1 MLDELEVGINAKARS
16 IGDWTES
23 EKAEFVDWIYG
34 VLKTT
39 EKVTVTFEKKDGTI
53 REMNCTLKDVPA
65 YVPKTETVRKKSES
79 TISVYDIDN
88 QDWRSFRIDS
98 VRQVGFTL

>member
-1 MLDELEVGINAKARS
+1 MIDELEVDKVRK

-23 EKAEFVDWIYG
+23 EKAEFVSWIYG
-34 VLKTT
+34 VLKST
-39 EKVTVTFEKKDGTI
+39 EKVTVTFEKKDGTV

-65 YVPKTETVRKKSES
+65 YVPKTDIVRKKSEA

>member
-1 MLDELEVGINAKARS
+1 MIDKLEVETKVRTV
-16 IGDWTES
+16 GDWTES
-23 EKAEFVDWIYG
+23 EKTEFVEWIYG
-34 VLKTT
+34 VLKCT

-65 YVPKTETVRKKSES
+65 YVPKTEVVRKKSES
-79 TISVYDIDN
+79 TISVFDIDN

-98 VRQVGFTL
+98 VRQVGFIM

>member
-1 MLDELEVGINAKARS
+1 MIDELEVGTKTRT
-16 IGDWTES
+16 IGDWTEP

-34 VLKTT
+34 VLKTV

-65 YVPKTETVRKKSES
+65 YVPKTDIVRKKSES

>member
-1 MLDELEVGINAKARS
+1 MIDELEISTKARS
-16 IGDWTES
+16 IGEWSES
-23 EKAEFVDWIYG
+23 EKTEFVSWIYG
-34 VLKTT
+34 VLKST

-53 REMNCTLKDVPA
+53 REMNCTLKDVPE

-98 VRQVGFTL
+98 VRHVGFTL

>member
-1 MLDELEVGINAKARS
+1 MIDKTVRTISN
-16 IGDWTES
+16 WTEND
-23 EKAEFVDWIYG
+23 KAEFVTWIYG

-39 EKVTVTFEKKDGTI
+39 EKVSITFEKKDGTI
-53 REMNCTLKDVPA
+53 RELNCTLKDVPA
-65 YVPKTETVRKKSES
+65 YVPKTDIVRKKSES

>member
-1 MLDELEVGINAKARS
+1 MIDKTVRTISN
-16 IGDWTES
+16 WTEND
-23 EKAEFVDWIYG
+23 KAEFVAWIYG

-39 EKVTVTFEKKDGTI
+39 EKVSITFEKKDGTI
-53 REMNCTLKDVPA
+53 RELNCTLKDVPA
-65 YVPKTETVRKKSES
+65 YVPKTDIVRKKSES

>member
-1 MLDELEVGINAKARS
+1 MIDKTVRT
-16 IGDWTES
+16 IGNWTEND
-23 EKAEFVDWIYG
+23 KAEFVTWIYG

-39 EKVTVTFEKKDGTI
+39 EKVSITFEKKDGTI
-53 REMNCTLKDVPA
+53 RELNCTLKDVPV
-65 YVPKTETVRKKSES
+65 YVPKTEVVRKKSES